1 MRPTQLLLAVPFLL
15 IYPTTLFAQTGPGC
29 GPANVK
35 FEVSTTKRAPAAASL
50 EPAKARVFFLQDDLR
65 FQGGVRPT
73 TRFGIDGQWVGAT
86 HANSYFYVEVD
97 PGEHD
102 VCANWQSVHF
112 PSAIYVPKRATAAA
126 HLTAEAGKTYYF
138 RAEDTTKMDHTGGEN
153 DTKVV
158 TRAQVIFEP
167 VDPDE
172 ARVLINSFSFSSSH
186 ARQ

>member
-1 MRPTQLLLAVPFLL
+1 MRPTRLLLAVPLFL
-15 IYPTTLFAQTGPGC
+15 IYPATLVAQTGPGC
-29 GPANVK
+29 GSANIK
-35 FEVSTTKRAPAAASL
+35 FEVSTTKRAPAVPSL
-50 EPAKARVFFLQDDLR
+50 DPARARVFFLQDDLR

-86 HANSYFYVEVD
+86 HANSYFYVDVD

-112 PSAIYVPKRATAAA
+112 GTNFGVPKRATAAA

-138 RAEDTTKMDHTGGEN
+138 RAEDTTKMGPTGGEN
-153 DTKVV
+153 ATEVV
-158 TRAQVIFEP
+158 TRAQVVFGP

-186 ARQ
+186 AKQ